1 MMCVSSILGLELPS
15 QATWLLFVVVA
26 VAFALLAIGADRTVT
41 GAARLASTLGISKA
55 IIGATV
61 VSLGTTSAEAFV
73 SVTAAFNGQGDL
85 ALGNAVGSIIVDT
98 AFIFGLGC
106 LIGSI
111 PKDRF
116 VLRRHGL
123 TKLATDTLLTATLFL
138 LAWFNQGWSG
148 VVVPRSIGVLYVLLL
163 AAYLYLSARWA
174 KAHPEFAAPEAAV
187 VAQVAGTNSAQ
198 QHRLRAT
205 LRNSLLLSV
214 GLVLIL
220 AGSHVLLE
228 AVGELCA
235 RYQVQPDV
243 MAVTL
248 IAFGTSL
255 PELVTAIASII
266 KKHPELLV
274 GNILGA
280 DILNVLFVTGVSAA
294 AVPLNVSPS
303 FFRLHLPVM
312 WASSLLLGV
321 YILTGGS
328 KFRRWHGLPLMAI
341 YVAYCILLLRRA

>member
-1 MMCVSSILGLELPS
+1 MMCAYSISGLDLS
-15 QATWLLFVVVA
+15 GLATWLLAVLVA
-26 VAFALLAIGADRTVT
+26 VAFALLAVGADRLVT
-41 GAARLASTLGISKA
+41 GAARLASTLGVSKV

-73 SVTAAFNGQGDL
+73 SVAAAFRGQGDL

-123 TKLATDTLLTATLFL
+123 TKLATDTLLTTTLFL

-148 VVVPRSIGVLYVLLL
+148 VTVPRSIGIFYILLL
-163 AAYLYLSARWA
+163 GTYMYLSVRWA
-174 KAHPEFAAPEAAV
+174 KAHPEFAAAEVGV
-187 VAQVAGTNSAQ
+187 VARGAGTNSAQ
-198 QHRLRAT
+198 QHRLGAT
-205 LRNSLLLSV
+205 LRNLLLLSV
-214 GLVLIL
+214 GLALVL

-228 AVGELCA
+228 AVGELCS
-235 RYQVQPDV
+235 RHRVPPDV

-294 AVPLNVSPS
+294 AVPLTVSPS